1 MKAMNTA
8 ALVIALGSVLA
19 CPTASAAYIW
29 TENAAGELISSAEV
43 VTGAAL
49 HALDGIRGTL
59 ATSLLLGAPGPR
71 NEVDVYKIFID
82 NAPGFSARTVSSN
95 PFDDT
100 ALFLFS
106 GSGNGVFMN
115 DDNGFD
121 LLSALPDVDGVGGIG
136 FYYLAVAIGGFAALD
151 AAANSVFLAGVAG
164 VFTDVL
170 DVDPA
175 SGALAAWSE
184 RFTTLADPGLAYDI
198 VLTGARV
205 AQIPEPTSLA
215 LLGLAGFAAW
225 RARRPSAPLQALA

>member
-1 MKAMNTA
+1 MKRMNIA
-8 ALVIALGSVLA
+8 ALLTAIGSVLA

-59 ATSLLLGAPGPR
+59 ATSLLLGAAGPR

-82 NAPGFSARTVSSN
+82 NALGFSARTVSSN
-95 PFDDT
+95 PDDT

-115 DDNGFD
+115 DDNGVD
-121 LLSALPDVDGVGGIG
+121 LLSALPGVGGIG

-151 AAANSVFLAGVAG
+151 AAANSVFLPGG
-164 VFTDVL
+164 FTDVL
-170 DVDPA
+170 GVALA

-184 RFTTLADPGLAYDI
+184 GFPTLAEPPLAYDI

-225 RARRPSAPLQALA
+225 RARRPSAPLQASA

>member
-49 HALDGIRGTL
+49 HALTGIRGTL
-59 ATSLLLGAPGPR
+59 ATRLPLGAAGPR

-95 PFDDT
+95 FDDT

-115 DDNGFD
+115 DDIGGVN
-121 LLSALPDVDGVGGIG
+121 LLSALPGVGGIGIG

-151 AAANSVFLAGVAG
+151 AAANSVFLAGG
-164 VFTDVL
+164 FTDVL

-184 RFTTLADPGLAYDI
+184 GFISLTEPGLAYDI

-225 RARRPSAPLQALA
+225 RARRPSAPLQASA